1 VTARAR
7 DAAGNVATSTA
18 VAVTVSNGPPP
29 DTAPPTVG
37 ITSPGNGATVSQTVT
52 VSASATDNVGVS
64 GVQFFVDGTP
74 LGAEDTSA
82 PYALSWNTLGAS
94 NGSHTL
100 TARARDAAGNT
111 ASSAPVTVTVF
122 NDTAPPTVT
131 ITAPAN
137 GATVSG
143 TVTISASATDNVGVV
158 GVQFFVDGAPRGAE
172 DTAAPYSVAWDTSTV
187 ANGSHSVTARA
198 RDAAGNIA
206 TSTAATVTVS
216 NGPPPDTMPPTVG
229 ITSPGNGATVSGTVT
244 VSASASD
251 NVGVVGVQF
260 FIDGIALGAEDTT
273 APYSI
278 SWNTMDTA
286 NGSHTLTA
294 RARDAAGNIATSAP
308 VSVTVSNDTTPP
320 AVTITSPASGS
331 TVAGTITVSA
341 TASDDV
347 GVASVQFRLDGV
359 DLGAPDTVAPFSI
372 SWDTTSATNASHS
385 LTAMARDTAG
395 NASISTPV
403 TVTVSNATPPP
414 TTVAR
419 VEDTDPSV
427 TYSGVWIHGD
437 GSRAWSGGTASYA
450 RGPAARAS
458 ITFTGTQVAWIGFRG
473 PQAGVA
479 RVFVD
484 GALVTEIDLF
494 SPSEAVQEPVFTSAT
509 LASGSHTVEIE
520 ATGTKNPSATDSL
533 VAVDAF
539 EVTPSDAAPP
549 PPPPTTATRFEETD
563 PSIVYSAGW
572 QPEVTLTGWSG
583 GSAQFTA
590 TVDARATFTF
600 TGTGV
605 SWLGYRGHFG
615 GIVQVFLDGAL
626 VEEIDTFAPADEV
639 PAVVFSRSGLAAGS
653 HTLTVVLTGRKNPSA
668 DSSETAIDA
677 FDVTSSESTSET
689 SSPTATETH
698 LEETDPLVTYSA
710 GWMQGNTDR
719 AWSGGTAAVSAT
731 AGAQAMLSFTGRSVR
746 WIGFRGPQAGIARMS
761 LDGMFVTEVDM
772 FSTTEEVQAVV
783 FTATDLPDA
792 THTLTIEV
800 TGRKNAAS
808 TNAFIAV
815 DAFDASN

>member
-1 VTARAR
+1 
-7 DAAGNVATSTA
+7 
-18 VAVTVSNGPPP
+18 
-29 DTAPPTVG
+29 
-37 ITSPGNGATVSQTVT
+37 
-52 VSASATDNVGVS
+52 
-64 GVQFFVDGTP
+64 
-74 LGAEDTSA
+74 
-82 PYALSWNTLGAS
+82 
-94 NGSHTL
+94 
-100 TARARDAAGNT
+100 
-111 ASSAPVTVTVF
+111 
-122 NDTAPPTVT
+122 
-131 ITAPAN
+131 
-137 GATVSG
+137 
-143 TVTISASATDNVGVV
+143 
-158 GVQFFVDGAPRGAE
+158 VQFFVDGAPRGAE

-216 NGPPPDTMPPTVG
+216 NGPPPDTTPPTVTITSPANGSTLSGTVTVSASASDNMGVAGVQFFVDGAPLGAEDTSAPFSVSWDTTGITNGSHSVTARARDAAGNIATSTAATVTVSNGPPPDTTPPTVG

-260 FIDGIALGAEDTT
+260 FIGGIALGAEDTA

-278 SWNTMDTA
+278 SWNTMDTV

-294 RARDAAGNIATSAP
+294 RARDAGGNAATSAP
-308 VSVTVSNDTTPP
+308 VTVTVSNDTTPP

-331 TVAGTITVSA
+331 TVSGTITVSA

-347 GVASVQFRLDGV
+347 GVAGVQFKLDGV

-372 SWDTTSATNASHS
+372 SWDTTNATNASHS

-395 NASISTPV
+395 NVSISAPV

-414 TTVAR
+414 TTVTR

-437 GSRAWSGGTASYA
+437 GSRAWSGGTASFA

-473 PQAGVA
+473 PQAGIA
-479 RVFVD
+479 RVFLD

-494 SPSEAVQEPVFTSAT
+494 APSEAVQEPVFTSAT
-509 LASGSHTVEIE
+509 LTSGSHTLEVE
-520 ATGTKNPSATDSL
+520 ATGTKNPSATDSF

-563 PSIVYSAGW
+563 PSIAYSAGW